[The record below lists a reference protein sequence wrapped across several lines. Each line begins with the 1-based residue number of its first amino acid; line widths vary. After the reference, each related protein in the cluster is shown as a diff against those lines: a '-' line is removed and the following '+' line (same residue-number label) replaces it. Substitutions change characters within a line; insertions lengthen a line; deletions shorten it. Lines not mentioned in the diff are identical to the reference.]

1 MNCLNRAYQIEL
13 KKKGRPR
20 IKNRNPRLIC
30 RRPFLY
36 CVETGGLRKVLDM
49 IELSIGNE
57 VEQAEEPKQ
66 QENQQPKAGS
76 VPESGLEEEGQR
88 PKATEAAEQIAA
100 EPQAHKT
107 GAAAAAAMIRDAEP
121 RLVRK
126 LIDRA
131 LQGDV
136 RAHAYLLDHSRHV
149 DQIKLGNVEIAEDG
163 VENLRKLLNAYST
176 GKIGGTEAKAVAR
189 QLEAFVKAAIALDT
203 KVVLAA
209 LERQVNSNERKL
221 IQLMNLLK
229 QKDGK
234 KGG

>member
-1 MNCLNRAYQIEL
+1 
-13 KKKGRPR
+13 
-20 IKNRNPRLIC
+20 
-30 RRPFLY
+30 
-36 CVETGGLRKVLDM
+36 M

-88 PKATEAAEQIAA
+88 PKATEAAEPIAA

-203 KVVLAA
+203 KVGLAA

-229 QKDGK
+229 QKNGK